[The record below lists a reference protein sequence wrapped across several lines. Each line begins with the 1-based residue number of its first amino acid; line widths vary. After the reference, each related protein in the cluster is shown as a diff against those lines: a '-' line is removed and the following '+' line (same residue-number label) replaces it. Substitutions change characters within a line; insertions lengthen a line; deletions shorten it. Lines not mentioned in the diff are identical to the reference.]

1 MSTLDASSEVRSE
14 NLTSRNPSLGTVH
27 SRKLLS
33 RIREERFRLPAHNA
47 TARFEISLREEE
59 RRSENKARCT
69 SRFVSSPF
77 RFSPSAFSR
86 LRASARLC
94 TLRFYLSAAFVPSRC
109 SSLRVGTA
117 LARVSGFPKR
127 FPETE
132 MLALAMQALSLV
144 PQRPGDP
151 WLPVITLSLSL
162 SLSFLLTFP
171 PPPPCGTLDF
181 LARCH
186 RRSLSPSFAFCY
198 RTISAEQTFETVILS
213 SLSLPPS
220 LSLSLSLSPSFAP
233 LAAPVFSVCC

>member
-162 SLSFLLTFP
+162 SLVSP
-171 PPPPCGTLDF
+171 
-181 LARCH
+181 H
-186 RRSLSPSFAFCY
+186 LSPSAALRHTRFS
-198 RTISAEQTFETVILS
+198 RSVS
-213 SLSLPPS
+213 PPI
-220 LSLSLSLSPSFAP
+220 P
-233 LAAPVFSVCC
+233 LAVLCILLPHDKCRANIRDSHS